1 MKHFINT
8 IVSFLGLFFITII
21 TGIIVTLITKDISL
35 SLAII
40 TIIFILGFI
49 GLIKQSYTES
59 LHN

>member
-8 IVSFLGLFFITII
+8 IVSFLGLFFITLV

-35 SLAII
+35 TLAII